1 MTTGLLFVLLMAIS
15 LVVLVVVAKWPV
27 SLSLAATSVLIL
39 LLAGDGGLHLD
50 KLVEGMFGYLDVG
63 IVLITAM
70 IFIKILEANGML
82 AELTRVIIV
91 AFGRSPLGL
100 LVALTI
106 VVMFPGRITGSC
118 TASVLGTGAIVAPIL
133 VEMGLPLLVAGAF
146 ISSAAVY
153 GMIAPPVNVLV
164 MTIGGGIDLPYIGF
178 DLPLALVSFPMA
190 ILTSIY
196 LGYRYVEKDKLARV
210 IERSRTSGGQSGG
223 AQYLPLLVVFILM
236 VGPKAFPQWFPDPR
250 LPLTFLI
257 GSALALCTGK
267 RVKPLKAALDGV
279 NEILPVIGILFGVG
293 MLIEV
298 MTLTGIR
305 GAIVVGALS
314 LPDVLMLAGLAL
326 ILPIFGGVSVY
337 GGASVLGVPFALAML
352 GKDQI
357 IVLTALSLI
366 GAMGSYMPPVA
377 LTPVVTAKM
386 IGEAHYMKI
395 ARLCL
400 VPSIAAILVGLLM
413 IVFANPIAHFL
424 GV

>member
-15 LVVLVVVAKWPV
+15 LVVLVVVAEWPV

-70 IFIKILEANGML
+70 IFMKILEANGML

-106 VVMFPGRITGSC
+106 VVMFPGMITGSC

>member
-70 IFIKILEANGML
+70 IFMKILEANGML

-106 VVMFPGRITGSC
+106 VVMFPGMITGSC

-223 AQYLPLLVVFILM
+223 AQYLPLIVVFILM

>member
-27 SLSLAATSVLIL
+27 SLSLAATSALIL

-70 IFIKILEANGML
+70 IFMKILEANGML

-106 VVMFPGRITGSC
+106 VVMFPGMITGSC

-223 AQYLPLLVVFILM
+223 AQYLPLIVVFILM